1 MLTGGGVE
9 NPYIQTPP
17 GRRALMVGRDARH
30 RGRRAFRPS
39 LFWWANLL
47 TSLDTLD
54 PPFRRLGVGR
64 RLIEQAIGWARE

>member
-1 MLTGGGVE
+1 
-9 NPYIQTPP
+9 
-17 GRRALMVGRDARH
+17 MVGRDARH